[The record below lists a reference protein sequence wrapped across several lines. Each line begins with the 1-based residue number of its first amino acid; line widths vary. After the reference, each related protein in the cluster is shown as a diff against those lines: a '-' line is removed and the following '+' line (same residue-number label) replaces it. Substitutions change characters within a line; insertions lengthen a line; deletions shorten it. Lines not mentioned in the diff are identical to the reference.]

1 MGPIHVI
8 LLTKKGYII
17 QTRVGGG
24 GGGGGGGGLKRR
36 GLGPRN
42 NVLTTCKAVT
52 QRGII
57 RYNKYVQVNNNNHV

>member
-1 MGPIHVI
+1 MAMASEEIMGPIHVI

-17 QTRVGGG
+17 QTRV
-24 GGGGGGGGLKRR
+24 GGGGGLKRR

-57 RYNKYVQVNNNNHV
+57 RYNKYV